1 MKDRRKYGVIG
12 RHISHSLSPELHGIF
27 ARYTRPYDYERLDL
41 EEHELEGVIRNTEYS
56 GFNVTSPYKR
66 TVIPFLDELTPEA
79 EALQAVNT
87 IRRLSNGR
95 LVGHNTDV
103 YGFEKLAKEKRIRG
117 RKVLVLGTGGA
128 SSAICQALR
137 NLGAKEIIRVS
148 RNRRPEPDCC
158 TYDELNRHPD
168 AQVIVNSTP
177 IGMYPNN
184 GHSPLDG
191 CSVKWTDFQQL
202 ETALDA
208 IYNPYRTKFLM
219 DAEEAGAEVESGL
232 AMLVY
237 QGLRSAQIW
246 GEVPRS
252 GKGRRIVAEQ
262 TRGENGR
269 KKEKKKRSIPVDL
282 GREAMKSLLRKQL
295 NITVIGMPGSGK
307 SSISRQVAIRT
318 GRTFVDL
325 DREINKIY
333 GMTSEEMIRQYGED
347 YFRERESATLKK
359 YCRGNGMVIST
370 GGGIVVREEN
380 WPVLR
385 ENSLV
390 VYLDRPLHQLAKKDR
405 PMTAAL
411 GVEELYRQRGWKYE
425 KVANLVISNNRE
437 FGLREKEKKKANAK
451 IRNQNYY
458 MEDIRRFADQVKRRV
473 AKHINESVNR

>member
-27 ARYTRPYDYERLDL
+27 ARYTRSYDYERLDL

-87 IRRLSNGR
+87 IRRLGNGR

-191 CSVKWTDFQQL
+191 CSVKWTDFRQL

-252 GKGRRIVAEQ
+252 GKGRRIVVEQ

-269 KKEKKKRSIPVDL
+269 KKEK
-282 GREAMKSLLRKQL
+282 MKD
-295 NITVIGMPGSGK
+295 P
-307 SSISRQVAIRT
+307 
-318 GRTFVDL
+318 
-325 DREINKIY
+325 
-333 GMTSEEMIRQYGED
+333 
-347 YFRERESATLKK
+347 FR
-359 YCRGNGMVIST
+359 
-370 GGGIVVREEN
+370 
-380 WPVLR
+380 
-385 ENSLV
+385 
-390 VYLDRPLHQLAKKDR
+390 
-405 PMTAAL
+405 
-411 GVEELYRQRGWKYE
+411 
-425 KVANLVISNNRE
+425 
-437 FGLREKEKKKANAK
+437 
-451 IRNQNYY
+451 
-458 MEDIRRFADQVKRRV
+458 
-473 AKHINESVNR
+473 